1 MKNCITITMTRNIDD
16 IRVLSANC
24 RGLKD
29 KEKRYDVVNYIRDMK
44 ADITCLQDTHLT
56 ENDTSAFKNIWNGE
70 FILHGK
76 HHNSRGVAIL
86 FGNHIEYTILN
97 TEKDTEGNLLI
108 IDLQVTEIK
117 LKLINIYGPNTDD
130 VHFYENVSDR
140 IRRNELDYIVWCGDF
155 NMTLNPSLDSY
166 NYSKINNPNSRN
178 YVLNLL
184 TEQNLIDLYR
194 NCYPNTKRYT
204 WRRKNPIKQ
213 ARLDYFIV
221 SSTFID
227 LITSV
232 NIRPAYRSD
241 HSMTEITF

>member
-1 MKNCITITMTRNIDD
+1 
-16 IRVLSANC
+16 
-24 RGLKD
+24 
-29 KEKRYDVVNYIRDMK
+29 
-44 ADITCLQDTHLT
+44 
-56 ENDTSAFKNIWNGE
+56 
-70 FILHGK
+70 
-76 HHNSRGVAIL
+76 
-86 FGNHIEYTILN
+86 
-97 TEKDTEGNLLI
+97 
-108 IDLQVTEIK
+108 
-117 LKLINIYGPNTDD
+117 
-130 VHFYENVSDR
+130 
-140 IRRNELDYIVWCGDF
+140 
-155 NMTLNPSLDSY
+155 MTLNPSLDSY

-241 HSMTEITF
+241 HSMIEFTFLLSSFIKGKGTWKLNTSFLKDKTYHTLINKSIKDEYVKYALPVYALDFLESVPIKDIQLTVDHELFLELLLLRIRWESIKYSTNKK

>member
-1 MKNCITITMTRNIDD
+1 MTRNIDD

-44 ADITCLQDTHLT
+44 ADIICLQDTHLT

-108 IDLQVTEIK
+108 IDLQVTEKKI
-117 LKLINIYGPNTDD
+117 
-130 VHFYENVSDR
+130 
-140 IRRNELDYIVWCGDF
+140 
-155 NMTLNPSLDSY
+155 
-166 NYSKINNPNSRN
+166 KIN
-178 YVLNLL
+178 
-184 TEQNLIDLYR
+184 
-194 NCYPNTKRYT
+194 
-204 WRRKNPIKQ
+204 
-213 ARLDYFIV
+213 
-221 SSTFID
+221 
-227 LITSV
+227 
-232 NIRPAYRSD
+232 
-241 HSMTEITF
+241 